1 MAICLINLAFLWRKT
16 DTITI
21 LFFYKN
27 ILDTCLGYHKQLQIK
42 KFDVISRIWGAIL
55 TASPQV
61 GKTNKTFLSTATS
74 KKMPGQQKQHSGSKN
89 GPRVAPTPFFI
100 FLGLKCAEIR
110 VYCKVNRLNKFVDKS
125 DFFCLS
131 LDSIGFLR
139 LMRHC
144 YASEYISDVKPIHK
158 KLMLNLQI
166 DKDQN

>member
-1 MAICLINLAFLWRKT
+1 M
-16 DTITI
+16 
-21 LFFYKN
+21 
-27 ILDTCLGYHKQLQIK
+27 
-42 KFDVISRIWGAIL
+42 ISRIWGAIL

-100 FLGLKCAEIR
+100 FLGLKCAEMR

-125 DFFCLS
+125 DFFFLS
-131 LDSIGFLR
+131 LLFDSIGFLR

-144 YASEYISDVKPIHK
+144 YASKYISDVKPIFK
-158 KLMLNLQI
+158 ILMLNLQI
-166 DKDQN
+166 DKAQN

>member
-1 MAICLINLAFLWRKT
+1 MAICLINWAFLWRKT

-21 LFFYKN
+21 YLFYKN

-100 FLGLKCAEIR
+100 FLGLKCAEMR

-125 DFFCLS
+125 DFFFVS
-131 LDSIGFLR
+131 LIRFDW
-139 LMRHC
+139 
-144 YASEYISDVKPIHK
+144 ISPFNAP
-158 KLMLNLQI
+158 LLCQ
-166 DKDQN
+166 

>member
-1 MAICLINLAFLWRKT
+1 MAIFLINQAFQWRKT

-21 LFFYKN
+21 YLFYKN

-125 DFFCLS
+125 DFFLS
-131 LDSIGFLR
+131 LSRFDW
-139 LMRHC
+139 
-144 YASEYISDVKPIHK
+144 ISPFDAP
-158 KLMLNLQI
+158 LLCQ
-166 DKDQN
+166 

>member
-1 MAICLINLAFLWRKT
+1 MFDKLGFPVEKNRYHYY
-16 DTITI
+16 

-100 FLGLKCAEIR
+100 FLGLKCAEMR

-125 DFFCLS
+125 DFFFWSLS
-131 LDSIGFLR
+131 RFDW
-139 LMRHC
+139 
-144 YASEYISDVKPIHK
+144 ISSFDAP
-158 KLMLNLQI
+158 LLCQ
-166 DKDQN
+166 

>member
-1 MAICLINLAFLWRKT
+1 MFDNKLGFPVEKNRFHYY
-16 DTITI
+16 
-21 LFFYKN
+21 LFFNNN

-100 FLGLKCAEIR
+100 FLGLKCAEMR

-125 DFFCLS
+125 DFFFVS
-131 LDSIGFLR
+131 LIRFDW
-139 LMRHC
+139 
-144 YASEYISDVKPIHK
+144 ISPFDAP
-158 KLMLNLQI
+158 LLCQ
-166 DKDQN
+166 